1 MKKHLLGII
10 AAVLALS
17 LCLAGCGAVES
28 GNDGFYLSPA
38 AADIPAS
45 GLAGEWNDGVNI
57 PSEYSVDLS
66 GGSDAF
72 TFLEWKGTDIDADS
86 GVKTQ
91 AQIVSVN
98 EMPHH
103 TAHTVV
109 YGSVL
114 DAIIGARD
122 YDHSRSEY
130 YQLLTGEGKPWKLAV
145 YENISEAEKA
155 GVYGNFFEV
164 DYDISSAPVYDGDG
178 TVGTYNTAYYGGF
191 KDVTLPASWQTQG
204 FDFPIYSNI
213 FYPWNAYKN
222 GNVTLPN
229 APEKTNPVGFY
240 RTSFTVDSEWLASN
254 RSVYISFGGVES
266 CYYVWVNGHEVGYSE
281 DSYDTSEFD
290 ITPYLNRDGS
300 ENTLAVM
307 VIRWCDGSYFENQD
321 FLRLAGI
328 FRDVY
333 IYSTPAVQIYDYTV
347 ITDLDDKYQNATI
360 DLTVDLLN
368 RTAKEV
374 PAVFSVDV
382 KLFDADGVNI
392 FEKSPLACKVES
404 AISAGKS
411 GEIKLSAE
419 VKNPHLWSDET
430 PYLYTLVLSL
440 YDDAGNYYG
449 SISQQLGFRE
459 ITFTR
464 AEGNGKASHYDT
476 VLLNGSEILLKG
488 VDRHDSDGR
497 YGKYV
502 PQETYIK
509 DIEIMKQ
516 LNINAVRTSHY
527 PNDEYLYYLCDKY
540 GILVLAECNL
550 ETHYAVS
557 EIETL
562 KYFSKTLADRVDSLF
577 EREKNRTSVIMWSL
591 GNESNRSP
599 AFEDNI
605 ADLKQ
610 RDPTRLVH
618 FESYGTDGGVDVGSG
633 MYWDINGVTNMGH
646 ADNHMPWLLCE
657 YAHAMGNSVGNLYE
671 YWEPIRECDN
681 LLGGF
686 IWDFVDQ
693 TLYTEIPDGTND
705 YLGTGYY
712 YAYGGS
718 WGDAINS
725 GDFCQNGIISPDRTV
740 QPEGAEV
747 KYVYQNVWFSFDDG
761 DLMTGKCKVYNE
773 FKFLDLDR
781 FDFTYELLCNGE
793 VAESGEFEVKCAPK
807 KETNI
812 KLGYSVPSDS
822 QGEYVL
828 VIKCALKEDTLWEKA
843 GYVIATESF
852 EIPSGHYSPDLGT
865 AKAVSF
871 DKGADTWTVSGDGF
885 TASIDASTGALVS
898 YTIDGK
904 ELMAAPATPTYSRA
918 KLSNDNQN
926 FWSNVTLG
934 DLKSLDNKV
943 SADGN
948 TVEITAVYGLNG
960 AEGAEQTVKY
970 EVNGNGA
977 VGITATLKQ
986 GHGNGEMARYG
997 FTLPLVS
1004 DLEDIEFYG
1013 DGPADGYNDRARAGI
1028 AGIYRTTVRESM
1040 FPYGTPQDS
1049 GTKMNVRWFKLSGGG
1064 AQITAY
1070 CEGNEAQAL
1079 HYTVDEINKAR
1090 YTYELPTDITA
1101 TYLTVGMSRGTGGA
1115 SCGPDV
1121 LADYRIPEGTTL
1133 TLGFTF
1139 SGR

>member
-10 AAVLALS
+10 AAIAVLS
-17 LCLAGCGAVES
+17 LCLTACGTAS
-28 GNDGFYLSPA
+28 NTNDAFYVSPA
-38 AADIPAS
+38 VDPTS
-45 GLAGEWNDGVNI
+45 GLSGEWNDGVNI
-57 PSEYSVDLS
+57 PSEYAVDTS
-66 GGSDAF
+66 AERDAF
-72 TFLEWKGTDIDADS
+72 TFLEWKGTDIDADT

-114 DAIIGARD
+114 DAVVGARD
-122 YDHSRSEY
+122 YDHSRSKY
-130 YQLLTGEGKPWKLAV
+130 YQLLTGEDKPWKLAV
-145 YENISEAEKA
+145 YENVSEAEKA
-155 GVYGNFFEV
+155 GVYGSFFAV
-164 DYDISSAPVYDGDG
+164 DYDMSSAPAYEGDG

-191 KDVTLPASWQTQG
+191 KDVILPASWQTQG

-222 GNVTLPN
+222 GQVALPN

-240 RTSFTVDSEWLASN
+240 RTEFSVDSEWLQTN

-266 CYYVWVNGHEVGYSE
+266 CYYVWVNGQEVGYSE

-300 ENTLAVM
+300 ANTLAVM

-347 ITDLDDKYQNATI
+347 ITDLDDKYQNATL
-360 DLTVDLLN
+360 DLSVDILN
-368 RTAKEV
+368 RTAKEI

-392 FEKSPLACKVES
+392 FEKSQLTGKAES
-404 AISAGKS
+404 AMAAGKS
-411 GEIKLSAE
+411 GEIKISTE
-419 VKNPHLWSDET
+419 VKKPNLWSDET

-440 YDDAGNYYG
+440 YDDSGNYYG
-449 SISQQLGFRE
+449 SVSQQLGFRE

-476 VLLNGSEILLKG
+476 VLLNGQEILLKG

-502 PQETYIK
+502 PKETYIT

-540 GILVLAECNL
+540 GIFVLAECNL

-562 KYFSKTLADRVDSLF
+562 KYFSNTLSDRVDSLF

-599 AFEDNI
+599 AFETNI

-633 MYWDINGVTNMGH
+633 MYWDINGVTNMGN
-646 ADNHMPWLLCE
+646 AENHMPWLLCE

-671 YWEPIRECDN
+671 YWEPIRAHDN

-693 TLYTEIPDGTND
+693 TLYTEIPEGSND

-747 KYVYQNVWFSFDDG
+747 KYVYQNVWFDFDGG
-761 DLMTGKCKVYNE
+761 DLKTGKFKVYNE
-773 FKFLDLDR
+773 FKFLDLDK
-781 FDFTYELLCNGE
+781 FDFMYELRCDGVAVENG
-793 VAESGEFEVKCAPK
+793 SFEVSCAPK
-807 KETNI
+807 KEANVKI
-812 KLGYSVPSDS
+812 GYTLDGKPA
-822 QGEYVL
+822 GEYVL
-828 VIKCALKEDTLWEKA
+828 ALSCALKEHTLWEKA
-843 GYVIATESF
+843 GYVIASDSF
-852 EIPSGHYSPDLGT
+852 DIPSQVYLPDYFGT
-865 AKAVSF
+865 SKAVSF
-871 DKGADTWTVSGDGF
+871 DKGADAWIMSGESV
-885 TASIDASTGALVS
+885 TATIDPSSGALVS
-898 YTIDGK
+898 YTVDGK
-904 ELMAAPATPTYSRA
+904 ELLAAPATPTYRRA
-918 KLSNDNQN
+918 KLSNDNQG
-926 FWSNVTLG
+926 FWDNVTLG
-934 DLKSLDNKV
+934 ELVSLDGEI
-943 SADGN
+943 SDDGTLA
-948 TVEITAVYGLNG
+948 TVTAVYGLNG
-960 AEGAEQTVKY
+960 VDGAEQTVSY
-970 EVNGNGA
+970 YFG
-977 VGITATLKQ
+977 GIGVLDISATLKQ
-986 GHGNGEMARYG
+986 GRGNGEMARYG
-997 FTLPLVS
+997 FTLPLIPE
-1004 DLEDIEFYG
+1004 LEDIEFYG
-1013 DGPADGYNDRARAGI
+1013 DGPADGYSDRARAGI
-1028 AGIYRTTVRESM
+1028 AGVYKTTVTESL

-1049 GTKMNVRWFKLSGGG
+1049 GTKMNVRRFTLSGGG
-1064 AQITAY
+1064 VQLTAY

-1079 HYTVDEINKAR
+1079 HYTPAEIAKAR
-1090 YTYELPTDITA
+1090 YTYELPTDIKA

-1121 LADYRIPEGTTL
+1121 LSDYRIPDGTTL
-1133 TLGFTF
+1133 EISF
-1139 SGR
+1139 SISPK